1 MVNIVKSQPAPDCLA
16 IEKAKANGTYRCGDV
31 LSRLV
36 IDFFNKCYLCGEHA
50 PSSLNIEHFLAHRGD
65 RTLMFEWL
73 NLFLVCSHCNNT
85 KLAKAIYDHILNCT
99 DPNDLVTEW
108 IEYHINPFPM
118 EHAVIS
124 AKKDDARVHNTVA
137 LLNAIYKGNTLN
149 KELEANNIRRKI
161 IDEIRK
167 FQQLLF
173 DFDELGVSQ
182 EDKDDIK
189 RLIRRRLSLESPF
202 TAFKIWII
210 KHNPYFMTEFGSLL
224 PVQNIT

>member
-1 MVNIVKSQPAPDCLA
+1 MINIVKSQPAPACLA

-50 PSSLNIEHFLAHRGD
+50 PSSLNIEHFLAHHQGKNRNLLFD
-65 RTLMFEWL
+65 WL

-108 IEYHINPFPM
+108 IEFHINPYPM
-118 EHAVIS
+118 EYAIIT
-124 AKKDDARVHNTVA
+124 ARKDDVRVQNTVA
-137 LLNAIYKGNTLN
+137 LLDEIYKGKTLN

-161 IDEIRK
+161 VDEICS
-167 FQQLLF
+167 FQKLLLGF
-173 DFDELGVSQ
+173 YELGMSQ
-182 EDKDDIK
+182 EEKDDIK
-189 RLIRRRLSLESPF
+189 RQIRRKISLESPF
-202 TAFKIWII
+202 TAFKLWII
-210 KHNPYFMTEFGSLL
+210 KRNAYLMTEFGSLL
-224 PVQNIT
+224 P